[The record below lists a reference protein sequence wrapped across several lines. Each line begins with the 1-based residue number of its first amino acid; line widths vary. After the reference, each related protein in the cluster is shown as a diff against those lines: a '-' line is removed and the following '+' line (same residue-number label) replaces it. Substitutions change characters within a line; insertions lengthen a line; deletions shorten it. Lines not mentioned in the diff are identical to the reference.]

1 MDDFQALK
9 AKLDGLNGEVR
20 IKAERKSLRAVGD
33 LFQAAII
40 EGAPEQSETAH
51 GDLAPGALK
60 ADIKS
65 RVHVATDEGV
75 TTGDI
80 SRVTIGP
87 GRSTEYVANWV
98 ENGHAGRRSK
108 TREGPARN
116 VPAHP
121 FVRPAFDTN
130 ETKAIDLYTE
140 TMVAEIEKAM
150 S

>member
-9 AKLDGLNGEVR
+9 AKLDGLSGEIR

-33 LFQAAII
+33 LFQTAII
-40 EGAPEQSETAH
+40 ELAPEQSETSH
-51 GDLAPGALK
+51 GDLPPGALK
-60 ADIKS
+60 ASIKA
-65 RVHVATDEGV
+65 RVHVSTDEGV
-75 TTGDI
+75 TTGDV
-80 SRVTIGP
+80 SKVTIGP

-98 ENGHAGRRSK
+98 ENGHAGRRSA

-121 FVRPAFDTN
+121 FVRPAFDAN
-130 ETKAIDLYTE
+130 EDKAVDLYAE
-140 TMVAEIEKAM
+140 TMAAEIEKAM

>member
-9 AKLDGLNGEVR
+9 AKLDGLSGETRV
-20 IKAERKSLRAVGD
+20 KAERKSLRAVGD
-33 LFQAAII
+33 LFKTSII
-40 EGAPEQSETAH
+40 ELAPEQSATPH

-60 ADIKS
+60 ADIKV
-65 RVHVATDEGV
+65 RVHVATEDS
-75 TTGDI
+75 TTMGDT

-98 ENGHAGRRSK
+98 ENGHAGRRSA

-121 FVRPAFDTN
+121 FVRPAFDAN
-130 ETKAIDLYTE
+130 EDKAVDLYAE
-140 TMVAEIEKAM
+140 TMAAENEKAM